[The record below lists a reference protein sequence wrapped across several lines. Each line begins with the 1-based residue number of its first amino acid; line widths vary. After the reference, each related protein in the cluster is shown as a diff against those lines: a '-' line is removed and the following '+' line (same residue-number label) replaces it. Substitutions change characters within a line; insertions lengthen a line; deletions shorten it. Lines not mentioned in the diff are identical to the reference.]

1 MQILFTVLHILYYG
15 IDEENLM
22 FEIQSS
28 FTLAIIIFFICMMF
42 ISEHRQIN
50 YIKKNLDA

>member
-1 MQILFTVLHILYYG
+1 MQILFTVPHILYYG

-28 FTLAIIIFFICMMF
+28 FTLAIIIFFVCMMF
-42 ISEHRQIN
+42 ISEHKQIN